1 MLVPVAD
8 GIFTQGPEPHLIGG
22 RCTTC
27 GVVSFPRADGCA
39 NCTGVSI
46 ESHDLPRHG
55 TLWTWTIQGFL
66 PKNPPYAGKET
77 AKEFVPYGV
86 GYVDLGEVKV
96 EARLT
101 VADTGSLRIGMPL
114 ELVLIPFTTDDDGN
128 DILTFAFAP
137 STSPSSSPSTSNGP
151 SHD

>member
-1 MLVPVAD
+1 MSSIPVAE
-8 GIFTQGPEPHLIGG
+8 GIFTQGSEPRLIGG

-39 NCTGVSI
+39 NCAGVAI
-46 ESHDLPRHG
+46 ESHELPRHG
-55 TLWTWTIQGFL
+55 TLWTWTVQSFL
-66 PKNPPYAGKET
+66 PKNPPYGKES
-77 AKEFVPYGV
+77 AKTFEPYGV

-101 VADTGSLRIGMPL
+101 VADVGVLRIDMPL
-114 ELVLIPFTTDDDGN
+114 EMVLIPFTTDDDGN
-128 DILTFAFAP
+128 DVLTFAFAP
-137 STSPSSSPSTSNGP
+137 STSSPASTTTGV